1 MQKRSHKLL
10 AATLLEN
17 TQGFQ
22 ARRFELAFLFGSFQP
37 DCNPLTYLKGSLR
50 AYKFRGHNYS
60 NSQHYI
66 YSRISRLQRRQRWT
80 IWQYYT
86 LGKLTHYLADAFTY
100 PHNENYPDSMLCHH
114 QYETDLRAYLEEYL
128 ATRALRREKFRQDVA
143 DALQELHRQYMAGV
157 ARYAQGCA
165 VHPEGHLPADGRLP
179 ACQRR
184 SGCLNPVLGKAHSSG
199 FPFGAFFGIIVNFHL
214 LFLVLS

>member
-114 QYETDLRAYLEEYL
+114 QYETDLRAYLEE
-128 ATRALRREKFRQDVA
+128 
-143 DALQELHRQYMAGV
+143 LHRQYMAGV
-157 ARYAQGCA
+157 ADMRKDVQFILKATSLLMAGC
-165 VHPEGHLPADGRLP
+165 LPAS
-179 ACQRR
+179 AAAA
-184 SGCLNPVLGKAHSSG
+184 V
-199 FPFGAFFGIIVNFHL
+199 
-214 LFLVLS
+214 

>member
-17 TQGFQ
+17 VQGFQ

-50 AYKFRGHNYS
+50 AHKFRGHNYA
-60 NSQHYI
+60 NSQRYI
-66 YSRISRLQRRQRWT
+66 YSRIIRLQRRRRWT
-80 IWQYYT
+80 MWQYYT

-114 QYETDLRAYLEEYL
+114 QYETDLRAYLEKYL
-128 ATRALRREKFRQDVA
+128 ADREVRRENARRDVTLTLRR
-143 DALQELHRQYMAGV
+143 LHRQYMDGV
-157 ARYAQGCA
+157 ADMRKDVQFILKATSLLMAGCL
-165 VHPEGHLPADGRLP
+165 PELEREALPA
-179 ACQRR
+179 A
-184 SGCLNPVLGKAHSSG
+184 SA
-199 FPFGAFFGIIVNFHL
+199 A
-214 LFLVLS
+214 

>member
-128 ATRALRREKFRQDVA
+128 ATRGGRPSGAAPAVHGRR
-143 DALQELHRQYMAGV
+143 G
-157 ARYAQGCA
+157 RYAQGCA